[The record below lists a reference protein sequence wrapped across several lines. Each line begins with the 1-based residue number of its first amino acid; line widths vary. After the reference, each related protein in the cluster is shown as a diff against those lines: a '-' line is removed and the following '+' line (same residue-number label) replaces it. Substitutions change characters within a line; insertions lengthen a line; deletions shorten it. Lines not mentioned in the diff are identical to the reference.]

1 MSIKA
6 HEPCQVRKEAAISG
20 NFYVIIVF
28 HREVRKLNIISYYFF
43 SRGDIMSYTALYR
56 KYRPKTFEEVVGQ
69 EHITRTLR
77 NQIISGR
84 VGHAYLLNG
93 GRGTGKTSTAKILAR
108 AINCLNPQDGNPCNE
123 CEICKSALNG
133 SLTDIVEMDAASN
146 NSVEDIRAIRD
157 EVNFLPTAAK
167 YRVYIIDEVHM
178 LSIGAFNALL
188 KTLEEPP
195 AHVKFILATTEP
207 QKLPATILSRCQR
220 FDFKRIKPSD
230 IILRMKEIAHG
241 DKLNISEDAYELLG
255 RLADGS
261 MRDGLSILERVVS
274 ACGNSITAKNI
285 TATLGISTAE
295 SIFQITDAIEK
306 GDVNK
311 IISVIDNVMSDG
323 KDLRVFIDSLI
334 KNFRDMLICKIT
346 EDSSAMLDYNAED
359 MVKLKALSDKMSF
372 EKISH
377 ATSVLSDAQADTKWM
392 KSPRIVYELALIKLA
407 RPEYDDSPS
416 AVMDRLASLE
426 SKVKNGAVTDTS
438 SLSERISNL
447 EEKVKNGITVQ
458 PTETVKKKEVTEKKK
473 TSVRLYNPI
482 PKEELTSDNPIVKVA
497 KNWDNISRTMCNSA
511 GYLKAALMNR
521 NITIDSDG
529 IILLFNPKEKG
540 AYNIAAA
547 YKDKMQVI
555 FKRASGTDFAVKV
568 AYENDIQEELVDFW
582 NLPGGNGEVNE
593 PTKVSDDPLDNL
605 VANFGEIVE
614 NVDESEFMEYDSS
627 KDNFSQ
633 SSLDDNNDEDDD
645 NAPEEFLEGK
655 ELSPEDDNN

>member
-1 MSIKA
+1 MA
-6 HEPCQVRKEAAISG
+6 HQAI
-20 NFYVIIVF
+20 
-28 HREVRKLNIISYYFF
+28 
-43 SRGDIMSYTALYR
+43 YR
-56 KYRPKTFEEVVGQ
+56 KWRPMVFEDIVGQ
-69 EHITRTLR
+69 GHITQTLK
-77 NQIISGR
+77 NQILNDKI
-84 VGHAYLLNG
+84 GHAYLFCG
-93 GRGTGKTSTAKILAR
+93 TRGTGKTTCAKVLSR
-108 AINCLNPQDGNPCNE
+108 AVNCLNPHDGSPCNE
-123 CEICKSALNG
+123 CEVCKGILDG
-133 SLTDIVEMDAASN
+133 SILDVKEIDAASN
-146 NSVEDIRAIRD
+146 NGVDNIREIRD
-157 EVNFLPTAAK
+157 DVRYVSTNAK
-167 YRVYIIDEVHM
+167 YTVYIIDEVHM
-178 LSIGAFNALL
+178 LSTGAFNALL

-195 AHVKFILATTEP
+195 EHVIFILATTEAHKVP
-207 QKLPATILSRCQR
+207 QTILSRCQR

-274 ACGNSITAKNI
+274 ACGNSITAENI

-311 IISVIDNVMSDG
+311 IISVIDSVMSDG

-359 MVKLKALSDKMSF
+359 MVKLKALSVKMSF

-447 EEKVKNGITVQ
+447 EEKVKNGVTVQ

-497 KNWDNISRTMCNSA
+497 KNWDSISRTMCNSA

-540 AYNIAAA
+540 AYNIAVA

-593 PTKVSDDPLDNL
+593 PIQVSDDPLDNL

-614 NVDESEFMEYDSS
+614 NVDESEFTEYDSS

-645 NAPEEFLEGK
+645 NVSEEFLEGK

>member
-1 MSIKA
+1 MA
-6 HEPCQVRKEAAISG
+6 HQAI
-20 NFYVIIVF
+20 
-28 HREVRKLNIISYYFF
+28 
-43 SRGDIMSYTALYR
+43 YR
-56 KYRPKTFEEVVGQ
+56 KWRPMVFEDIVGQ
-69 EHITRTLR
+69 GHITQTLK
-77 NQIISGR
+77 NQILNDKI
-84 VGHAYLLNG
+84 GHAYLFCG
-93 GRGTGKTSTAKILAR
+93 TRGTGKTTCAKVLSR
-108 AINCLNPQDGNPCNE
+108 AVNCLNPHDGSPCNE
-123 CEICKSALNG
+123 CEVCKGILDG
-133 SLTDIVEMDAASN
+133 SILDVKEIDAASN
-146 NSVEDIRAIRD
+146 NGVDNIREIRD
-157 EVNFLPTAAK
+157 DVRYVSTNAK
-167 YRVYIIDEVHM
+167 YTVYIIDEVHM
-178 LSIGAFNALL
+178 LSTGAFNALL

-195 AHVKFILATTEP
+195 EHVIFILATTEAHKVP
-207 QKLPATILSRCQR
+207 QTILSRCQR

-274 ACGNSITAKNI
+274 ACGNSITAENI

-311 IISVIDNVMSDG
+311 IISVIDNIMSDG

-359 MVKLKALSDKMSF
+359 MVKLKALS
-372 EKISH
+372 E
-377 ATSVLSDAQADTKWM
+377 ADTKWM

-447 EEKVKNGITVQ
+447 EEKVKNGVTVQ

-593 PTKVSDDPLDNL
+593 PIDVSDDPLDNL

-614 NVDESEFMEYDSS
+614 NVDESEFTEYDSS

-633 SSLDDNNDEDDD
+633 SSLDDNNSEDDD

>member
-1 MSIKA
+1 MA
-6 HEPCQVRKEAAISG
+6 HQAI
-20 NFYVIIVF
+20 
-28 HREVRKLNIISYYFF
+28 
-43 SRGDIMSYTALYR
+43 YR
-56 KYRPKTFEEVVGQ
+56 KWRPMVFEDIVGQ
-69 EHITRTLR
+69 GHITQTLK
-77 NQIISGR
+77 NQILNDKI
-84 VGHAYLLNG
+84 GHAYLFCG
-93 GRGTGKTSTAKILAR
+93 TRGTGKTTCAKVLSR
-108 AINCLNPQDGNPCNE
+108 AVNCLNPHDGSPCNE
-123 CEICKSALNG
+123 CEVCKGILDG
-133 SLTDIVEMDAASN
+133 SILDVKEIDAASN
-146 NSVEDIRAIRD
+146 NGVDNIREIRD
-157 EVNFLPTAAK
+157 DVRYVSTNAK
-167 YRVYIIDEVHM
+167 YTVYIIDEVHM
-178 LSIGAFNALL
+178 LSTGAFNALL

-195 AHVKFILATTEP
+195 EHVIFILATTEAHKVP
-207 QKLPATILSRCQR
+207 QTILSRCQR

-274 ACGNSITAKNI
+274 ACGNSITAENI

-311 IISVIDNVMSDG
+311 IISVIDNIMSDG

-372 EKISH
+372 EKFSH

-655 ELSPEDDNN
+655 ELPSEDDNN